1 MAATQEDR
9 QDLRHLDKPEALLPP
24 QNSGRPFLPSPTGSR
39 TRIQV
44 RVSRRAL
51 SPCRVC
57 PPRKSGRDVVG
68 PSVSSASLLC
78 LWCLPTHHHCVL
90 DPTVLPASGLG
101 PHASVGSTDASAVNL
116 PDSSPMCI
124 SLDFTNL
131 CLFPVQPQHPGILS
145 PSLDGVT
152 CAIATSG
159 PAAPGDL
166 TPREPDSCLAPE
178 RGGLDPGEAC
188 GSGCGLDVLTSSSH
202 QTCRPASGTRSPRR
216 QRPGT
221 FW

>member
-1 MAATQEDR
+1 MAVVATQEDR
-9 QDLRHLDKPEALLPP
+9 QDLRHLDKPAALLPP

-39 TRIQV
+39 TCIQV

-101 PHASVGSTDASAVNL
+101 PHGSVGSTDASAVYL
-116 PDSSPMCI
+116 SDSSPMCI
-124 SLDFTNL
+124 SSDFTI
-131 CLFPVQPQHPGILS
+131 V
-145 PSLDGVT
+145 SL
-152 CAIATSG
+152 
-159 PAAPGDL
+159 P
-166 TPREPDSCLAPE
+166 
-178 RGGLDPGEAC
+178 
-188 GSGCGLDVLTSSSH
+188 
-202 QTCRPASGTRSPRR
+202 RPATASRHSLPITRWSDVHHCHVRTRSARR
-216 QRPGT
+216 PYT
-221 FW
+221 T